1 MQRGRILPNT
11 SSTEGSEMKIV
22 LAMSAALA
30 LAATSAF
37 AQDAHKAH
45 HPDAAAGAPMDMSK
59 MTPDEL
65 HKHCSGMMGGK
76 MQGAPKHDHTAD
88 KLGHAPATKKSSE
101 AEMQAMHAKCEAVM
115 KGEKKPPGE

>member
-1 MQRGRILPNT
+1 MN
-11 SSTEGSEMKIV
+11 TEGAKMKVI
-22 LAMSAALA
+22 LALSAALA
-30 LAATSAF
+30 LASTSALT
-37 AQDAHKAH
+37 QEEHKAH
-45 HPDAAAGAPMDMSK
+45 HPDAAARAPMDMSK

-88 KLGHAPATKKSSE
+88 KLGHAPATKKPSE

-115 KGEKKPPGE
+115 KDARKPSGN